1 MIGAGVF
8 TTSGFAL
15 EALGDPAWV
24 LIAWVVGGLIALCGA
39 ASYAGLALQI
49 RDSGGEYLYLA
60 RVIHP
65 LAGFVAG
72 WVSLLAGFT
81 AAIAFAALA
90 CEAYLAPLLP
100 VELPGGIMAAAL
112 VLLAALLHGLRVTVG
127 AVAQNLLVGI
137 KLALIAAFIGACF
150 LAAADTTAPP
160 AVTVATSVSP
170 LSFAQNLV
178 WISLSYSGFNA
189 AVYVAGEARDRPAV
203 ARALWLGT
211 ALVTGI
217 YLLLNYVFVALPDAA
232 AVRGQPD
239 VAAAAA
245 RSIGGP
251 ALAAMARAIILLALV
266 TSVFSMLM
274 AGPRV
279 YARMAEDG
287 LLPAT
292 LRLREH
298 GPRAAIVFQAVLA
311 VAVIWLSD
319 LKTLLSYLGFTLSL
333 SAAAAVG
340 CLFVVH
346 RRSPELARP
355 AGYPWMPVTFV
366 AATLAM
372 ALLAAV
378 RQPVELAA
386 ALLTLASGGAMYAGV
401 RRWLPT
407 RGACV

>member
-24 LIAWVVGGLIALCGA
+24 LIAWLIGGLIALCGA

-49 RDSGGEYLYLA
+49 QASGGEYVYLA

-90 CEAYLAPLLP
+90 CEAYLQPLLP
-100 VELPGGIMAAAL
+100 VRLPDGSIAAAL
-112 VLLAALLHGLRVTVG
+112 VLLAALLHGLRVSVG
-127 AVAQNLLVGI
+127 ATTQNLLVVL
-137 KLALIAAFIGACF
+137 KLALIAAFIVTSFFVFAESVTPPAAI
-150 LAAADTTAPP
+150 AAAK
-160 AVTVATSVSP
+160 VSP

-189 AVYVAGEARDRPAV
+189 AVYVAGEARDARAV

-211 ALVTGI
+211 GLVTVV
-217 YLLLNYVFVALPDAA
+217 YLLLNYVFVALSDVEAISGRA
-232 AVRGQPD
+232 D

-245 RSIGGP
+245 QSIGGP
-251 ALAAMARAIILLALV
+251 ALATMVRIIIVLALV

-279 YARMAEDG
+279 YARMADDG
-287 LLPAT
+287 LLPAA

-298 GPRAAIVFQAVLA
+298 GPRGAIAFQAILA
-311 VAVIWLSD
+311 VAVTWLAD
-319 LKTLLSYLGFTLSL
+319 LKALLTYLGFTLSL
-333 SAAAAVG
+333 SAAVTVA

-346 RRSPELARP
+346 RRSPELPRP
-355 AGYPWMPVTFV
+355 LGYPWMPAIFV
-366 AATLAM
+366 AATLT
-372 ALLAAV
+372 LAALAAA
-378 RQPVELAA
+378 RQPLELAV
-386 ALLTLASGGAMYAGV
+386 ALLTLASGAAMYAAI
-401 RRWLPT
+401 RQLMPSYR
-407 RGACV
+407 

>member
-15 EALGDPAWV
+15 EALDDPAWV

-49 RDSGGEYLYLA
+49 QASGGEYVYLA

-90 CEAYLAPLLP
+90 CEAYLQPLLAAD
-100 VELPGGIMAAAL
+100 LPAGSVAAAL
-112 VLLAALLHGLRVTVG
+112 VLLAAALHWLRVAIG
-127 AVAQNLLVGI
+127 AAAQNLLVI
-137 KLALIAAFIGACF
+137 VKLLLIAAFIGTSF
-150 LAAADTTAPP
+150 LLAAESTSRLPAAD
-160 AVTVATSVSP
+160 ATSVSP
-170 LSFAQNLV
+170 MRFAQNLV

-189 AVYVAGEARDRPAV
+189 AVYVAGEAQDPRSV

-211 ALVTGI
+211 ALVTVV
-217 YLLLNYVFVALPDAA
+217 YLMLNYVFVALPDTA
-232 AVRGQPD
+232 AVIGRAD

-245 RSIGGP
+245 ESIGGSML
-251 ALAAMARAIILLALV
+251 ALMVRGIIVLALV

-279 YARMAEDG
+279 YARMADDG
-287 LLPAT
+287 LLPSALK
-292 LRLREH
+292 LRSQ
-298 GPRAAIVFQAVLA
+298 GPRGAIALQAVLA
-311 VAVIWLSD
+311 VAVIGLTD

-333 SAAAAVG
+333 SAAAAVT

-346 RRSPELARP
+346 RRSPELRRP
-355 AGYPWMPVTFV
+355 WGYPWMPAIFV
-366 AATLAM
+366 SATLA
-372 ALLAAV
+372 LAALAAL
-378 RQPVELAA
+378 RQPLELAA
-386 ALLTLASGGAMYAGV
+386 ALLTLASGAGV
-401 RRWLPT
+401 YAVMRRLMPT
-407 RGACV
+407 AGASV